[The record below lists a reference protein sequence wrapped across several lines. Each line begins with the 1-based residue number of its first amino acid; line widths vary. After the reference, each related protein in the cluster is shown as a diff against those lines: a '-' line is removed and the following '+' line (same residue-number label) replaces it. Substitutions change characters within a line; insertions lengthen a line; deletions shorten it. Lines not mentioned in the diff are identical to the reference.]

1 MISKIILSL
10 KSDSMTR
17 GIYATSSKNLTVPNT
32 LAAVEKYFMTGIPAV
47 NILKAIGSTDYAFPT
62 KPFLEPYDPGLLNT
76 AKSTKAK
83 VWSLK
88 NGLED
93 MISKMTDVVE
103 GVDNAEIYLDTSAE
117 VIRKHGEKLSI
128 ADSNG
133 AEHHYDQIFA
143 SANPKT
149 LSCLLHPDD
158 FPEELIEV
166 LRGFQSTQVY
176 VTLVE
181 MKNMVLPKNPGFGF
195 LVPSCEN
202 PDILGVIYDS
212 CNMPEHDG
220 RGARYTVMST
230 RPHNELPNRVLLDAL
245 GAIVDEVHVAWTHQI
260 TGRYF

>member
-1 MISKIILSL
+1 
-10 KSDSMTR
+10 MTR

-32 LAAVEKYFMTGIPAV
+32 LAVVEKYFMTGIPAV
-47 NILKAIGSTDYAFPT
+47 NILKAIGSIDYTFPA
-62 KPFLEPYDPGLLNT
+62 KPFLEPYDPHLLNT

-93 MISKMTDVVE
+93 MIMKMTEV
-103 GVDNAEIYLDTSAE
+103 VDNTDNAKIYLDTSAE
-117 VIRKHGEKLSI
+117 LIRKHGSKLSI

-133 AEHHYDQIFA
+133 SEEKYDQIFA
-143 SANPKT
+143 SGNPKT

-158 FPEELIEV
+158 FPNELIE
-166 LRGFQSTQVY
+166 LLAGFESTQVY

-181 MKNMVLPKNPGFGF
+181 LKNMVLPKSPGFGF

-220 RGARYTVMST
+220 RGARYTIMST
-230 RPHNELPNRVLLDAL
+230 RPHNELPNLVTDAL
-245 GAIVDEVHVAWTHQI
+245 GAIVEEVQVAWTHQI
-260 TGRYF
+260 TGSNFKNVR